1 MAVRLVSDALYS
13 VCPNRQS
20 KISSKKR
27 LTRGAL
33 GGNLFRHPKRRDR
46 RDRREGSASGLR
58 DGTEAGS
65 GNLENDT
72 EKRSE
77 QRQLILRENRANCF
91 VGTETR

>member
-1 MAVRLVSDALYS
+1 MAVHFFVKKSWEKALIFYENRL
-13 VCPNRQS
+13 
-20 KISSKKR
+20 KKR
-27 LTRGAL
+27 LTRGEVD
-33 GGNLFRHPKRRDR
+33 GNLSGHPERRY
-46 RDRREGSASGLR
+46 RREGSESGLR

>member
-1 MAVRLVSDALYS
+1 MVIYPGTLSGG
-13 VCPNRQS
+13 
-20 KISSKKR
+20 
-27 LTRGAL
+27 LTDDDMSQLKEVQG
-33 GGNLFRHPKRRDR
+33 K
-46 RDRREGSASGLR
+46 
-58 DGTEAGS
+58 GS

>member
-1 MAVRLVSDALYS
+1 M
-13 VCPNRQS
+13 
-20 KISSKKR
+20 
-27 LTRGAL
+27 
-33 GGNLFRHPKRRDR
+33 GGNLFRHPKR

-91 VGTETR
+91 EGLAT

>member
-1 MAVRLVSDALYS
+1 M
-13 VCPNRQS
+13 
-20 KISSKKR
+20 
-27 LTRGAL
+27 
-33 GGNLFRHPKRRDR
+33 GGNLFRHPKR

-58 DGTEAGS
+58 DGTKAGS

-91 VGTETR
+91 VGTETRQENLLVIEQREGTGRK

>member
-1 MAVRLVSDALYS
+1 MMRGAADFL
-13 VCPNRQS
+13 

-27 LTRGAL
+27 LTRGDS
-33 GGNLFRHPKRRDR
+33 GGNLFRHPKR